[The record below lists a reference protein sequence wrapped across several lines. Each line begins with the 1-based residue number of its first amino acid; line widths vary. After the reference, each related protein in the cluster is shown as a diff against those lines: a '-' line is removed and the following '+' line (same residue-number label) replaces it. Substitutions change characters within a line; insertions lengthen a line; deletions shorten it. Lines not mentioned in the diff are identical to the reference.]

1 MGKLE
6 KVIVLSVL
14 FVIAVIL
21 VVSLTTDN
29 PIDKKNVS
37 VLGQPTPKTAATEV
51 PPPGNATTGPAAV
64 GAQVASAPAPAGQP
78 GALLNAAVTPNAAP
92 ATTVPAGPG
101 AKAPALSQP
110 APASALPQGSILLT
124 MDGLADSY
132 LPDMKFYTWQPGD
145 TFRGVANTYYGDWQK
160 LTLLRRANEGRKNV
174 QPGEKILVPVFDLD
188 AVPGVATQPTTVA
201 KNVKNA
207 VAKAT
212 DKPATEPTKPTTKK
226 GAKAGKSTEPAVAA
240 PSGGGKVHV
249 VKEGESLW
257 KIAKAELGNGAHW
270 EKIFQ
275 ANKDVMKTPEALKT
289 GMKLK
294 IP

>member
-21 VVSLTTDN
+21 VVSLTTDD
-29 PIDKKNVS
+29 PLDKQNAT
-37 VLGQPTPKTAATEV
+37 VLGAPPAKVAGGTPATTTPPVASNTAAQPAASGGAQPAALLSTNV
-51 PPPGNATTGPAAV
+51 TPDAAPASTPPASPAPAAV
-64 GAQVASAPAPAGQP
+64 VPASAPVANAKPA
-78 GALLNAAVTPNAAP
+78 
-92 ATTVPAGPG
+92 
-101 AKAPALSQP
+101 
-110 APASALPQGSILLT
+110 GSILVTL
-124 MDGLADSY
+124 DGLTDSY
-132 LPDMKFYTWQPGD
+132 LPDMKFYTWQEND
-145 TFRGVANTYYGDWQK
+145 TFRGIANTYYGDWTR

-188 AVPGVATQPTTVA
+188 APIG
-201 KNVKNA
+201 
-207 VAKAT
+207 
-212 DKPATEPTKPTTKK
+212 
-226 GAKAGKSTEPAVAA
+226 AA
-240 PSGGGKVHV
+240 PVASGTGAQKSGPPAADANAKKNTKSAKPSAPVASGGGKIHV

-270 EKIFQ
+270 EKIYQ
-275 ANKDVMKTPEALKT
+275 ANKDVMKSPEALKT